1 VFQGTSLQPI
11 AGFTG
16 LLHAGRYET
25 IRAVATAHG
34 EGSRRLPSG
43 GSTTFDLASVRMGNP
58 EGSPR
63 HGFTLQAAGPG
74 GAMSERYILLVEDN
88 PDDEELTLL
97 SLRKNNLAH
106 DIVVVRD
113 GVEAIDF
120 LFCNG
125 QYANR
130 DVAHVPTVILLD
142 LKLPK
147 LDGLGVLKRLRADP
161 RTRTLPVVVLT
172 SSSQDADVIA
182 SYNLGANSYV
192 RKPVEF
198 GAFVE
203 AVSSLGLYWVLLNR
217 PPPLHAA

>member
-1 VFQGTSLQPI
+1 
-11 AGFTG
+11 
-16 LLHAGRYET
+16 
-25 IRAVATAHG
+25 
-34 EGSRRLPSG
+34 
-43 GSTTFDLASVRMGNP
+43 
-58 EGSPR
+58 
-63 HGFTLQAAGPG
+63 
-74 GAMSERYILLVEDN
+74 MSERYILLVEDN

-113 GVEAIDF
+113 GVEAIEF
-120 LFCNG
+120 LFGNG
-125 QYANR
+125 QYAHR
-130 DVAHVPTVILLD
+130 DVTHVPTVILLD

-147 LDGLGVLKRLRADP
+147 LDGLGVLKRLRAEE

>member
-1 VFQGTSLQPI
+1 MT
-11 AGFTG
+11 
-16 LLHAGRYET
+16 
-25 IRAVATAHG
+25 
-34 EGSRRLPSG
+34 
-43 GSTTFDLASVRMGNP
+43 
-58 EGSPR
+58 
-63 HGFTLQAAGPG
+63 
-74 GAMSERYILLVEDN
+74 ERYILLVEDN

-106 DIVVVRD
+106 EIVVVRD
-113 GVEAIDF
+113 GVEAIEY
-120 LFCNG
+120 LFGNG
-125 QYANR
+125 QYAGR
-130 DVAHVPTVILLD
+130 DVSRVPTVILLD

-147 LDGLGVLKRLRADP
+147 LDGLGVLKRLRADE

-217 PPPLHAA
+217 PPPTHATA

>member
-1 VFQGTSLQPI
+1 MT
-11 AGFTG
+11 
-16 LLHAGRYET
+16 
-25 IRAVATAHG
+25 
-34 EGSRRLPSG
+34 
-43 GSTTFDLASVRMGNP
+43 
-58 EGSPR
+58 
-63 HGFTLQAAGPG
+63 
-74 GAMSERYILLVEDN
+74 ERYILLVEDN

-97 SLRKNNLAH
+97 SLRKNTLSH
-106 DIVVVRD
+106 DIIVVRD
-113 GVEAIDF
+113 GVEAIEY
-120 LFCNG
+120 LFGSG
-125 QYANR
+125 QYAGR
-130 DVAHVPTVILLD
+130 DVQRVPTVILLD

-147 LDGLGVLKRLRADP
+147 LDGLGVLKRLRADE

-217 PPPLHAA
+217 PPPMHAVS

>member
-1 VFQGTSLQPI
+1 
-11 AGFTG
+11 
-16 LLHAGRYET
+16 
-25 IRAVATAHG
+25 
-34 EGSRRLPSG
+34 
-43 GSTTFDLASVRMGNP
+43 
-58 EGSPR
+58 
-63 HGFTLQAAGPG
+63 
-74 GAMSERYILLVEDN
+74 MSERYILLVEDN

-113 GVEAIDF
+113 GVEAIEF
-120 LFCNG
+120 LFGNG
-125 QYANR
+125 QYAHR
-130 DVAHVPTVILLD
+130 DVSHVPTVILLD

-147 LDGLGVLKRLRADP
+147 LDGLGVLKRLRAEE

-198 GAFVE
+198 GAFVQ

>member
-1 VFQGTSLQPI
+1 
-11 AGFTG
+11 
-16 LLHAGRYET
+16 
-25 IRAVATAHG
+25 
-34 EGSRRLPSG
+34 
-43 GSTTFDLASVRMGNP
+43 
-58 EGSPR
+58 
-63 HGFTLQAAGPG
+63 
-74 GAMSERYILLVEDN
+74 MSERYILLVEDN

-97 SLRKNNLAH
+97 SLRKNALAH
-106 DIVVVRD
+106 EIVVVRD

-120 LFCNG
+120 LFGNG
-125 QYANR
+125 QYAGR
-130 DVAHVPTVILLD
+130 DVAQVPTVILLD

>member
-1 VFQGTSLQPI
+1 
-11 AGFTG
+11 
-16 LLHAGRYET
+16 
-25 IRAVATAHG
+25 
-34 EGSRRLPSG
+34 
-43 GSTTFDLASVRMGNP
+43 
-58 EGSPR
+58 
-63 HGFTLQAAGPG
+63 
-74 GAMSERYILLVEDN
+74 MSERYILLVEDN

-106 DIVVVRD
+106 EIVVVRD
-113 GVEAIDF
+113 GVEAIEY
-120 LFCNG
+120 LFGTG

-130 DVAHVPTVILLD
+130 DVQQAPTVILLD

-147 LDGLGVLKRLRADP
+147 LDGLGVLKRLRSDD
-161 RTRTLPVVVLT
+161 RTRNLPVVVLT

-217 PPPLHAA
+217 PPPVHVA

>member
-1 VFQGTSLQPI
+1 
-11 AGFTG
+11 
-16 LLHAGRYET
+16 
-25 IRAVATAHG
+25 
-34 EGSRRLPSG
+34 
-43 GSTTFDLASVRMGNP
+43 
-58 EGSPR
+58 
-63 HGFTLQAAGPG
+63 
-74 GAMSERYILLVEDN
+74 MSERYILLVEDN

-106 DIVVVRD
+106 EIVVVRD
-113 GVEAIDF
+113 GVEAIDY
-120 LFCNG
+120 LFGAG
-125 QYANR
+125 QYAHR
-130 DVAHVPTVILLD
+130 DVSQVPTVILLD

-147 LDGLGVLKRLRADP
+147 LDGLGVLKRLRADD
-161 RTRTLPVVVLT
+161 RTKNLPVVVLT

-217 PPPLHAA
+217 PPPLHVA

>member
-1 VFQGTSLQPI
+1 
-11 AGFTG
+11 
-16 LLHAGRYET
+16 
-25 IRAVATAHG
+25 
-34 EGSRRLPSG
+34 
-43 GSTTFDLASVRMGNP
+43 
-58 EGSPR
+58 
-63 HGFTLQAAGPG
+63 
-74 GAMSERYILLVEDN
+74 MSERYILLVEDN

-120 LFCNG
+120 LFANG
-125 QYANR
+125 QYASR
-130 DVAHVPTVILLD
+130 DAAHVPTVILLD

>member
-1 VFQGTSLQPI
+1 
-11 AGFTG
+11 
-16 LLHAGRYET
+16 
-25 IRAVATAHG
+25 
-34 EGSRRLPSG
+34 
-43 GSTTFDLASVRMGNP
+43 
-58 EGSPR
+58 
-63 HGFTLQAAGPG
+63 
-74 GAMSERYILLVEDN
+74 MSERYILLVEDN

-106 DIVVVRD
+106 EIVVVRD

-120 LFCNG
+120 LFGNG
-125 QYANR
+125 QYAGR
-130 DVAHVPTVILLD
+130 DVTSVPTVILLD

-147 LDGLGVLKRLRADP
+147 LDGLGVLKRLRADE

-217 PPPLHAA
+217 PPPMHVA